1 MIPEDCVLTHYK
13 TLLKSHPDLVKL
25 TEFSKLGHIEVKQD
39 LFIKFF
45 NFFSVNNESRF
56 SCYRSYH

>member
-1 MIPEDCVLTHYK
+1 MLAHYK

-39 LFIKFF
+39 L
-45 NFFSVNNESRF
+45 
-56 SCYRSYH
+56 